1 MKKIIFIIIF
11 LAILSIIGF
20 QMVLAANVDLNCAN
34 NAYPWCKSASEL
46 GGSSGLVARFYNI
59 GLGLVGFTAFGAIIF
74 GAIKYTL
81 SQGNPAKMQDALAWI
96 WGAVWGII
104 LLLGGWLLLNTIN
117 PEIVR
122 LEDPGGKI
130 YPAPVVSSGKAIT
143 ESKSTEILILENFTN
158 DQCKKRMEL
167 EKSRYEGSFASST
180 IVSVNSE
187 GKGTCRILINK

>member
-1 MKKIIFIIIF
+1 
-11 LAILSIIGF
+11 
-20 QMVLAANVDLNCAN
+20 MVLAANVDLNCAN

-122 LEDPGGKI
+122 LESPDLKEVKLEKVYSTSEANP
-130 YPAPVVSSGKAIT
+130 YVVSTTTASGETINLLNYNP
-143 ESKSTEILILENFTN
+143 I
-158 DQCKKRMEL
+158 CK
-167 EKSRYEGSFASST
+167 RYEDKSSCESQSKCLWTLSEAEKINQNAGKPASE
-180 IVSVNSE
+180 IN
-187 GKGTCRILINK
+187 GTCGAK